1 MKKVKIM
8 NLILKNGQQKNG
20 KILKVLKMEN
30 IQELKEIILEISER
44 EFQLC
49 LMIGN
54 FILRLKR
61 YMKLES
67 IQSNQENILIGVLQK
82 LLPLLL

>member
-1 MKKVKIM
+1 M
-8 NLILKNGQQKNG
+8 NLNLKSGQQKNG

>member
-1 MKKVKIM
+1 M
-8 NLILKNGQQKNG
+8 NLNLKSGQQKNG

-30 IQELKEIILEISER
+30 IQELEEIILEISER
-44 EFQLC
+44 KFQLC

-67 IQSNQENILIGVLQK
+67 IQYNQENILTGVLQK